1 MRSDICADAFHVAF
15 KRHGWLPLKAE
26 SVLKVPTHDRS
37 VSSYLPEFW
46 PIISYAANYIA
57 VDVAPYVL
65 TSVLGIVAP
74 DIVSAVLLVP

>member
-1 MRSDICADAFHVAF
+1 MRSDICADAFVAF

-26 SVLKVPTHDRS
+26 SVLKVPTHNRS